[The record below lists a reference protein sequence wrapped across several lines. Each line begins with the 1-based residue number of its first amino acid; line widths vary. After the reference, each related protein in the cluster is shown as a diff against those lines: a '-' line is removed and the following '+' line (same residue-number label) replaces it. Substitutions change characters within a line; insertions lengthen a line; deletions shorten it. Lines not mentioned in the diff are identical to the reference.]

1 MGWYLKLKINF
12 SPIPKAIIFVLCL
25 FLISSCGVES
35 GNEFLDIPENIPD
48 EDASP
53 DGPLGEIPDRTL
65 NDVDVRGRP
74 HIDTSLGYNVIRSD
88 LNTALRGVSLS
99 FDGGDPY
106 GSLPANLPSIDQLN
120 LLVNEYGFNTVH
132 VYLEGDA
139 GQNPDPVGINEAL
152 ADQLVALTR
161 EAKMYLIIT
170 MGNNGENGAI
180 HSMEKTL
187 AFWNL
192 YGEKYKDET
201 HVIYEAHNEPVTGI
215 NGNWTSDDWAKQA
228 QMYETIRGV
237 APDTMILL
245 GSFMSF
251 FGGSQAISG
260 ADGLAEQFP
269 GIWENAGFA
278 FHAYWDIAQVESTID
293 AFETSTRYPALLC
306 TEFYPGDTKRGFNEV
321 FESHHIGW
329 TQFEWLA
336 ANDLELDRF
345 KTYLDSYGTVWRPEN
360 PDTTWPSSGSPTIA
374 FDQPVGIYSRSDQ
387 AFLRIDEYFKVIAD
401 DRNYDGI
408 GNDEFTVIDAGDD
421 GSVAIKAA
429 NGNYL
434 TVSDYGEVL
443 LATASKIGI
452 NQKFQWFELPTGDV
466 ALRPWSGSAHLI
478 GTLSV
483 TDGEN
488 YGLTGVIG
496 AGVERNGA
504 NSYRIVSSFTDFVE
518 PLPDLPEIPPGPF
531 FGSPMPVPTD
541 GDSAHP
547 FDSLAPNGRIWA
559 SDYDYGGEG
568 VAYHDTGAINLGEAY
583 RPDEAVDVQSS
594 AEGYTMVGFF
604 ETGEWLEYT
613 IDVAQAGNYQM
624 TLRTASASGVGGF
637 ISVESDC
644 RKLTGNIPT
653 PNTGGW
659 DTWQDI
665 MVDITLKAGIQ
676 KLRIV
681 SGGGMN
687 LMNFDIQL
695 GGDGGADYG
704 EGCEWVPPEPDDI
717 KVEAEE
723 WTSVVSAPN
732 GTVSIGAS
740 TDSDLSDHVGNF
752 DAGDYIEWDVNVPAD
767 GCYIASYRVAS
778 QPGSLGFEL
787 RFGDELVDTFNI
799 PPTGGWSNWVTFN
812 RPVTLS
818 EGPQTMRLEALGD
831 SFNLNWLAFNQTD
844 EKYCEDDGAIII
856 EAEYFTSSIQSPE
869 GDIGTQGTEDEGGGL
884 NVGWIDAGDWM
895 EYALIIPSQGNYA
908 ISYRAASQNGSNPG
922 IMSYIDGN
930 LVDSTAVP
938 ATGGWQSWITVQG
951 GIITLDAGEYV
962 LRVSTTSGG
971 FNLNWLKFTPTD
983 EMPTGDIG
991 TGSDSI
997 LNIGEIITFNDVIV
1011 DYDIVD
1017 FGNNN
1022 SYLTTDPVDSTNTV
1036 VATTNGNEPASGTTI
1051 ARGQVI
1057 YPLTEALT
1065 RISIRIYSPEIG
1077 IPIRVKLEESG
1088 NPANSVETESITTL
1102 ANAWETII
1110 FDFND
1115 TVPGTPEL
1123 NTSYVFDTLSVFFN
1137 FGSEGSGETY
1147 YWDDVIFL
1155 DEYVAP
1161 VTLTREMLI
1170 GGWKLAPEYG
1180 AMGVG
1185 PQPGDT
1191 SFWVIDSGAVA
1202 ERACLFD
1209 DIFSF
1214 SEDGTFE
1221 NLMGGETWIESWQGV
1236 SQDGC
1241 GAPVTPHDGSVEA
1254 TFSYDDVS
1262 KVITLY
1268 GVGAH
1273 IGIPKVVSDAPE
1285 LGDPADAPD
1294 SIVYQVFA
1302 NTSDTMTLVVAY
1314 SGGYWTF
1321 KLVRDDSDG
1330 STEPDDGSRSLYSLV
1345 SDGMIEARATEVNNT
1360 PGLANGIS
1368 NSASGSSLSLHGD
1381 NLSGNESWKLNVGEW
1396 YGGADGNF
1404 GMTVGVMVFQL
1415 PNFGEI
1421 ANPFSTAELE
1431 VTIAQKGGQ
1440 LDFPADLWAVRTSD
1454 TDNLVLADWFI
1465 GPFSNAPNGGEAG
1478 VLVQESFLIPS
1489 VEIGQVTTSD
1499 DANVELVNYLN
1510 AAYNSGSGAGKY
1522 LFFRVNKG
1530 DQNSFVYGWNAYVL
1544 KSSQAEEGEETAP
1557 EIKYTSVVDPIDL
1570 PDSDPEP
1577 EPSVPVGQNLISNA
1591 GFDNSDGWF
1600 VVNQYE
1606 AENTMGAV
1614 SFENGRAKFAET
1626 SSAVEGSWKHLG
1638 LFTELSLASGIYQ
1651 FEMEINYEEVSD
1663 TWGEVYIGKTE
1674 PLPGAEYNGDIKVL
1688 KVFNSWECASVTTY
1702 SGNATETGCD
1712 TNSIPGRIEISSPG
1726 TYYLLFRTGGASYGK
1741 IGVQIDNMYLE
1752 LLQ

>member
-1 MGWYLKLKINF
+1 M
-12 SPIPKAIIFVLCL
+12 
-25 FLISSCGVES
+25 
-35 GNEFLDIPENIPD
+35 
-48 EDASP
+48 
-53 DGPLGEIPDRTL
+53 
-65 NDVDVRGRP
+65 
-74 HIDTSLGYNVIRSD
+74 
-88 LNTALRGVSLS
+88 
-99 FDGGDPY
+99 
-106 GSLPANLPSIDQLN
+106 
-120 LLVNEYGFNTVH
+120 
-132 VYLEGDA
+132 
-139 GQNPDPVGINEAL
+139 
-152 ADQLVALTR
+152 
-161 EAKMYLIIT
+161 
-170 MGNNGENGAI
+170 
-180 HSMEKTL
+180 
-187 AFWNL
+187 
-192 YGEKYKDET
+192 
-201 HVIYEAHNEPVTGI
+201 
-215 NGNWTSDDWAKQA
+215 
-228 QMYETIRGV
+228 
-237 APDTMILL
+237 
-245 GSFMSF
+245 
-251 FGGSQAISG
+251 
-260 ADGLAEQFP
+260 
-269 GIWENAGFA
+269 
-278 FHAYWDIAQVESTID
+278 
-293 AFETSTRYPALLC
+293 
-306 TEFYPGDTKRGFNEV
+306 
-321 FESHHIGW
+321 
-329 TQFEWLA
+329 
-336 ANDLELDRF
+336 
-345 KTYLDSYGTVWRPEN
+345 
-360 PDTTWPSSGSPTIA
+360 
-374 FDQPVGIYSRSDQ
+374 
-387 AFLRIDEYFKVIAD
+387 
-401 DRNYDGI
+401 
-408 GNDEFTVIDAGDD
+408 
-421 GSVAIKAA
+421 
-429 NGNYL
+429 
-434 TVSDYGEVL
+434 
-443 LATASKIGI
+443 
-452 NQKFQWFELPTGDV
+452 
-466 ALRPWSGSAHLI
+466 I

-665 MVDITLKAGIQ
+665 TVDITLKAGIQ

-938 ATGGWQSWITVQG
+938 ATGGWQSWTTVQG

-1088 NPANSVETESITTL
+1088 NPANSVETESMTTL

-1241 GAPVTPHDGSVEA
+1241 GVPVTPHDGSVEA
-1254 TFSYDDVS
+1254 TFSYDDVN

-1396 YGGADGNF
+1396 YGGSDGNF

-1591 GFDNSDGWF
+1591 GFDNSDGWS

-1606 AENTMGAV
+1606 SDNTMGTV
-1614 SFENGRAKFAET
+1614 LFENGRAKFAET

-1638 LFTELSLASGIYQ
+1638 LYTELSLASGIYQ

-1663 TWGEVYIGKTE
+1663 AWGEVYIGKTE
-1674 PLPGAEYNGDIKVL
+1674 PSPGAEYNGDIKVL

-1726 TYYLLFRTGGASYGK
+1726 TYYLLFRTGGASYGN